1 MKKLI
6 KNYNSFLKEAAPVPA
21 PEQAPE
27 AESEGPKR
35 MFSKENKY
43 KFQMVYDED
52 VQKKLD
58 EYNFSFHTPDEN
70 VDKVEEKNFLIIDVL
85 NLTYSIESED
95 NPDIRKI
102 EPARLDYIL
111 DNL

>member
-6 KNYNSFLKEAAPVPA
+6 KNYNSFIKENAEA
-21 PEQAPE
+21 PEPIE
-27 AESEGPKR
+27 ANEGPR
-35 MFSKENKY
+35 RQFSKENKY
-43 KFQMVYDED
+43 KFQMVYDEG

-58 EYNFSFHTPDEN
+58 EYNFAFHTPDEN
-70 VDKVEEKNFLIIDVL
+70 VDKVEEKNFIIIDVL
-85 NLTYSIESED
+85 NLTYSIEQDD

-102 EPARLDYIL
+102 EPSRLDYIL

>member
-6 KNYNSFLKEAAPVPA
+6 KNYNSFIKENAEVPE
-21 PEQAPE
+21 PIEN
-27 AESEGPKR
+27 EGPR
-35 MFSKENKY
+35 RQFSKENKY

-58 EYNFSFHTPDEN
+58 EYNFAFHTPDEN
-70 VDKVEEKNFLIIDVL
+70 VDEVEEKNFLIIDVL
-85 NLTYSIESED
+85 NLTYSIEQDD

>member
-6 KNYNSFLKEAAPVPA
+6 KNYNSFLKESTQISTS
-21 PEQAPE
+21 EIE
-27 AESEGPKR
+27 DEGPKR

-43 KFQMVYDED
+43 KFQMEYDED

-58 EYNFSFHTPDEN
+58 EYNFTFHTSDDN
-70 VDKVEEKNFLIIDVL
+70 VDVVEEKNYIIIDVL
-85 NLTYSIESED
+85 NLTYSIEQDD

-102 EPARLDYIL
+102 QPSRLDYIL